1 MINNDTT
8 LLEEAYKSIYL
19 NEMARERI
27 NVGGMSAMPSTTKVK
42 NVAKSEEESEE
53 RKVQA
58 GLKIQENLKRLES
71 DANDLDAARDIIYT
85 IANFGEGREDF
96 LINGEEMTY
105 EEIYRKILDL
115 MTTPE
120 NDPKLLMVHRDPV
133 TFQRTAGVKKDEYLY
148 RYIGGAK
155 RGEEGKIREP
165 IAGRT
170 VGHYELFRII
180 LDALGEETQTMSVKE
195 RSEGSDLLYYFGK
208 RMKVNFNDEHIGFY
222 QGGVFWPN
230 QTGKEM
236 KIYDPE
242 ILEDKFHGGW
252 YGLKGHSWNR
262 FYKENSNRLKFY
274 DEQMFVYRSTFHLP
288 SEGPV
293 TQALFDRTA
302 RRIPRYEGE
311 PLVVSLPWPIKSYT
325 DIKAMKGKPA
335 IYIKDLL
342 HSEEAEEHFKTIYPK
357 EDYPQLYKKGRDVG
371 MIAGE
376 RPDSAEVPMPSGGEE
391 TPTESEN
398 E

>member
-71 DANDLDAARDIIYT
+71 DANDLDAARDIVYT
-85 IANFGEGREDF
+85 IANFGEGRKDF
-96 LINGEEMTY
+96 LNDEEMTY

-133 TFQRTAGVKKDEYLY
+133 TFQKTAGVKKDNYLY

-155 RGEEGKIREP
+155 RGEKGKIREP

-170 VGHYELFRII
+170 VGHYEIFRII
-180 LDALGEETQTMSVKE
+180 LDALSEETQTMSVKE
-195 RSEGSDLLYYFGK
+195 RSEGSELLYYFGK
-208 RMKVNFNDEHIGFY
+208 RLKVSFNDEPIGFL

-230 QTGKEM
+230 QKGKEM
-236 KIYDPE
+236 KIYDPK
-242 ILEDKFHGGW
+242 ILEDKNHGGW
-252 YGLKGHSWNR
+252 YGLKGNSWKR
-262 FYKENSNRLKFY
+262 FYNENKPRITLY
-274 DEQMFVYRSTFHLP
+274 DAQMFVYRSTFHLP

-293 TQALFDRTA
+293 TQALFDRVA

-311 PLVVSLPWPIKSYT
+311 PLIISLPWPIVDYT
-325 DIKAMKGKPA
+325 EIAELKGKPA
-335 IYIKDLL
+335 IYIKHLL
-342 HSEEAEEHFKTIYPK
+342 HSEEAEEHFKKIYPK
-357 EDYPQLYKKGRDVG
+357 ENYPQLYKKGKEAG
-371 MIAGE
+371 ILAGE
-376 RPDSAEVPMPSGGEE
+376 RPDSAEVPMPSGGEK
-391 TPTESEN
+391 TTIESEN